1 MKKLLTLSLI
11 AFASFSYAFT
21 ADEIVTKLEEGKKAS
36 IEDDYKTIAAF
47 IESKSDKE
55 NKEFFDSVKNEE
67 YNKFQVEELNIKD
80 KNLIAKYKAT
90 GLWMAQY
97 LLKNKELVKELPLRT
112 ALLKASTHVLQDFE
126 VDNPTL
132 YQEIKAKN
140 FIIDDKPLPSYV
152 VTNLI
157 LASRNYEDVVLINNF
172 SSIIYD
178 LTQTKK
184 ICKALKLMSNIS
196 KAKSICNSLEREF
209 ILKDKDIPEIVSATS
224 SYLTKKVIESQVSK

>member
-36 IEDDYKTIAAF
+36 IEDYKTIDAF

-55 NKEFFDSVKNEE
+55 NKAFFDSVKNEE
-67 YNKFQVEELNIKD
+67 YNKFQFEDLNIKD
-80 KNLIAKYKAT
+80 KKLIEKYRAT
-90 GLWMAQY
+90 GLWMAEY
-97 LLKNKELVKELPLRT
+97 LKKNRDLVKEVPLRT
-112 ALLKASTHVLQDFE
+112 ALLKASTHILKDFE

-140 FIIDDKPLPSYV
+140 FIIDDKPLPVYV

-157 LASRNYEDVVLINNF
+157 LASKNYEDVVLISDF
-172 SSIIYD
+172 SSIVCD
-178 LTQTKK
+178 ATQTKK
-184 ICKALKLMSNIS
+184 ICKALKLMSNVS

-209 ILKDKDIPEIVSATS
+209 ILKDKDIPEIVSATN

>member
-21 ADEIVTKLEEGKKAS
+21 ADEIVTKLEEGRKAS
-36 IEDDYKTIAAF
+36 IEDYKTIDAF

-55 NKEFFDSVKNEE
+55 NKAFFDSVKNEE
-67 YNKFQVEELNIKD
+67 YNKFQFEDLNIKD
-80 KNLIAKYKAT
+80 KKLIEKYRAT

-97 LLKNKELVKELPLRT
+97 LKKNRDLVKEVPLRT
-112 ALLKASTHVLQDFE
+112 ALLKASTHILKDFE

-140 FIIDDKPLPSYV
+140 FIIDDKPLPAYV
-152 VTNLI
+152 VINLI
-157 LASRNYEDVVLINNF
+157 LASNNYEDIVLI
-172 SSIIYD
+172 SDIPID
-178 LTQTKK
+178 ATQTKN
-184 ICKALKLMSNIS
+184 ICKVLKLMSDVS
-196 KAKSICNSLEREF
+196 KAKAICNSLEREF

>member
-21 ADEIVTKLEEGKKAS
+21 ADEIVTKLEEGRKAS
-36 IEDDYKTIAAF
+36 IEDYKTIVDF
-47 IESKSDKE
+47 IKSKSDKE

-67 YNKFQVEELNIKD
+67 YNKFQVEDLNIKD
-80 KNLIAKYKAT
+80 KKLIDKYIAT
-90 GLWMAQY
+90 GLWMSQY
-97 LLKNKELVKELPLRT
+97 LLKNRELVKELPLRT
-112 ALLKASTHVLQDFE
+112 ALLKASTHILKDFE

-140 FIIDDKPLPSYV
+140 FIIDDKPLPVYV

-157 LASRNYEDVVLINNF
+157 LASKNYEDVVLISDF
-172 SSIIYD
+172 SSIVCD
-178 LTQTKK
+178 VTQPKK
-184 ICKALKLMSNIS
+184 ICKVLKLMSDVS
-196 KAKSICNSLEREF
+196 KAKAICNSIEREF
-209 ILKDKDIPEIVSATS
+209 ILKDKDIPEIVSATN

>member
-36 IEDDYKTIAAF
+36 IEDRKTIDAF
-47 IESKSDKE
+47 IESKSDEE
-55 NKEFFDSVKNEE
+55 NKAFFDSVKNEE
-67 YNKFQVEELNIKD
+67 YNKFQVEELNLKD
-80 KNLIAKYKAT
+80 KKLIEKYKAT

-112 ALLKASTHVLQDFE
+112 ALLKASTHVLKDFE

-140 FIIDDKPLPSYV
+140 FIIDDKPLPLYV

-157 LASRNYEDVVLINNF
+157 LTSKNYEDVALISDLSF
-172 SSIIYD
+172 IVYD
-178 LTQTKK
+178 VTQTKN

>member
-36 IEDDYKTIAAF
+36 IEDRKTIDAF
-47 IESKSDKE
+47 IESKSDEE
-55 NKEFFDSVKNEE
+55 NKAFFDSVKNEE
-67 YNKFQVEELNIKD
+67 YNKFQVEELNLKD
-80 KNLIAKYKAT
+80 KKLIENYKAT

-97 LLKNKELVKELPLRT
+97 LLKNRELVKELPLRT
-112 ALLKASTHVLQDFE
+112 ALLKASTHVLKDFE
-126 VDNPTL
+126 VDNPAL

-152 VTNLI
+152 ITNLI
-157 LASRNYEDVVLINNF
+157 LASRNYEDVALIDDF

-178 LTQTKK
+178 TTQIKN
-184 ICKALKLMSNIS
+184 ICKALKLMSNVS
-196 KAKSICNSLEREF
+196 KAKSICNSMEREF

>member
-36 IEDDYKTIAAF
+36 IEDRKTIDAF
-47 IESKSDKE
+47 IESKSDEE
-55 NKEFFDSVKNEE
+55 NKAFFDSVKNEE
-67 YNKFQVEELNIKD
+67 YNKFQVEELNLKD
-80 KNLIAKYKAT
+80 KKLIEKYKAT

-112 ALLKASTHVLQDFE
+112 ALLKASTHVLKDFE
-126 VDNPTL
+126 VDNPAL

-152 VTNLI
+152 ITNLI
-157 LASRNYEDVVLINNF
+157 LASRNYEDVALIDDF

-178 LTQTKK
+178 TTQIKN
-184 ICKALKLMSNIS
+184 ICKALKLMSNVS
-196 KAKSICNSLEREF
+196 KAKSICNSMEREF

>member
-36 IEDDYKTIAAF
+36 IEDYKTIDAF

-55 NKEFFDSVKNEE
+55 NKAFFDSVKNEE
-67 YNKFQVEELNIKD
+67 YNKFQFEDLNIKD
-80 KNLIAKYKAT
+80 KKLIEKYRAT

-97 LLKNKELVKELPLRT
+97 LKKNRDLVKEVPLRT
-112 ALLKASTHVLQDFE
+112 ALLKASTHILKDFE

-140 FIIDDKPLPSYV
+140 FIIDDKPLPVYV

-157 LASRNYEDVVLINNF
+157 LASKNYEDVVLI
-172 SSIIYD
+172 SDIPID
-178 LTQTKK
+178 ATQTKN
-184 ICKALKLMSNIS
+184 ICKVLKLMSDVS
-196 KAKSICNSLEREF
+196 KAKAICNSLEREF
-209 ILKDKDIPEIVSATS
+209 IIKDKDIPEIVSATS

>member
-36 IEDDYKTIAAF
+36 IEDYKTIAAF

-55 NKEFFDSVKNEE
+55 NKAFFDSIKNEE
-67 YNKFQVEELNIKD
+67 YNKFQFEDLNIKD
-80 KNLIAKYKAT
+80 KNLIAKYQAT

-97 LLKNKELVKELPLRT
+97 LLKNRELVKELPLRT
-112 ALLKASTHVLQDFE
+112 ALLKSSTHILIDLE

-140 FIIDDKPLPSYV
+140 FIIDDKPLPVYV

-157 LASRNYEDVVLINNF
+157 LASKNYEDVVLISDF
-172 SSIIYD
+172 SSIVCD
-178 LTQTKK
+178 ATQTKK

-196 KAKSICNSLEREF
+196 KAKSICNSLETEF

>member
-21 ADEIVTKLEEGKKAS
+21 ADEIVTKLEEGRKAS
-36 IEDDYKTIAAF
+36 IEDYKTIVDF

-67 YNKFQVEELNIKD
+67 YNKFQVEDLNIKD
-80 KNLIAKYKAT
+80 KKLIDKYIAT
-90 GLWMAQY
+90 GLWMSQY
-97 LLKNKELVKELPLRT
+97 LLKNRELVKELPLRT
-112 ALLKASTHVLQDFE
+112 ALLKASTHILKDFE

-140 FIIDDKPLPSYV
+140 FIIEGKPLPVYV

-157 LASRNYEDVVLINNF
+157 LASNNYEDVVLISDF
-172 SSIIYD
+172 SSIVYD
-178 LTQTKK
+178 APQTKK
-184 ICKALKLMSNIS
+184 ICKVLKLMSDVS
-196 KAKSICNSLEREF
+196 KAKAICNSLEREF